1 MSQPADPDSIAPRV
15 AVVILN
21 YNGRAHLA
29 RFLPSVVAHSA
40 GASIYVADNGSTDD
54 SVSLIRAEFPTVQ
67 LILLTDNEGYAGGY
81 NQALRR
87 IEADFYVLLNSDV
100 EVTPGWL
107 TAPIALLRADATRA
121 ACQPIVR
128 SWYDRHLFEHAGAA
142 GGYLDWLGYA
152 FCRGRL
158 LATLET
164 DNGQYVDDRP
174 VFWATGACL
183 FVRASAF
190 WAGDG
195 FDADFF
201 AHFEEIDWCW
211 RVQRLGYSVWT
222 CGQATVYHVGGGT
235 LPVASPRKTYLNF
248 RNSLWMLYKNLP
260 VGQLVPILL
269 LRMVLDG
276 VSALAFLKEG
286 HLADIGAILRAHGD
300 FYRALP
306 RLRQQRRALQQSSTY
321 RVQLYSGSLIWQYF
335 VRCRKTFGKLRPV
348 VVSPTLHDAK

>member
-1 MSQPADPDSIAPRV
+1 V

-21 YNGRAHLA
+21 YNGSAHLS
-29 RFLPSVVAHSA
+29 RFLPFVLQYSA
-40 GASIYVADNGSTDD
+40 EATVWVADNGSTDN
-54 SVSLIRAEFPTVQ
+54 SVAMVRRDFPAVG
-67 LILLTDNEGYAGGY
+67 LLLLPANAGYAGGY

-87 IEADFYVLLNSDV
+87 IRADFYVLLNSDV

-107 TAPIALLRADATRA
+107 TAPVALLRADAGRA
-121 ACQPIVR
+121 ACQPVVR
-128 SWYDRHLFEHAGAA
+128 SWHERGQFEHAGAA

-164 DNGQYVDDRP
+164 DTGQYANDAP

-190 WAGDG
+190 WAADG
-195 FDADFF
+195 FDTDFF

-222 CGQATVYHVGGGT
+222 CGQSTVYHVGGGT
-235 LPVASPRKTYLNF
+235 LPVSSPRKTYLNF

-260 VGQLVPILL
+260 VGRLVGVLL
-269 LRMVLDG
+269 LRLVLDG
-276 VSALAFLKEG
+276 GSAMLFARSG
-286 HLADIGAILRAHGD
+286 QWADIGAILRAHGD

-306 RLRQQRRALQQSSTY
+306 RLHRQRATLRRTATHPV
-321 RVQLYSGSLIWQYF
+321 RLYGGSLVWQYF
-335 VRCRKTFGKLRPV
+335 ALGRHTFGLLRPR
-348 VVSPTLHDAK
+348 P